1 MHCRMT
7 FTPAIVADTLTLTL
21 TSAIIV
27 TDRTTFISVVVT
39 DIFANYSFMLFQCNQ
54 NNTNK

>member
-39 DIFANYSFMLFQCNQ
+39 DIFANYSFMTLP
-54 NNTNK
+54 

>member
-7 FTPAIVADTLTLTL
+7 FTPAIVADTLTL